1 MPKKPNLFDKD
12 KVYLQ
17 LAEKLHDKAELKQK
31 IYKKLQEFYAV
42 LKEESIATANSLFAA
57 VKDCQPKVQ
66 VSYEDNPPFEFRITA
81 GGDALVAVMQ
91 SNIISLQE
99 GHHLLKHKYF
109 DTKQP
114 YLGQILL
121 YNFMEDTFRFNR
133 MNDPGYLIGRL
144 FLNVEGQLF
153 LEGDRQLHYAF
164 PENQKVYATRE
175 TARLILWKA
184 LSATID
190 NDLMAPDYQA
200 IQLITYEM
208 KQNFTLTESRGRK
221 IGFQSNWQKLD

>member
-1 MPKKPNLFDKD
+1 M
-12 KVYLQ
+12 
-17 LAEKLHDKAELKQK
+17 
-31 IYKKLQEFYAV
+31 
-42 LKEESIATANSLFAA
+42 
-57 VKDCQPKVQ
+57 
-66 VSYEDNPPFEFRITA
+66 
-81 GGDALVAVMQ
+81 MQ